1 MIGKLLK
8 SLSSSDFSNY
18 GARFLDGTMRV
29 WCGPIYV
36 WSTHEVV
43 HLQKKMCLRSCA
55 SAISIVSVLWCGVVS
70 ASDETPADHQLQE
83 KITDA
88 LESDRYFYSA
98 HVNVSVRNG
107 VIVLHGFVF
116 SDWDLRDAI
125 RIANRAAAGNRV
137 VDDLAIEVGGR
148 R

>member
-1 MIGKLLK
+1 MVP
-8 SLSSSDFSNY
+8 
-18 GARFLDGTMRV
+18 LD
-29 WCGPIYV
+29 
-36 WSTHEVV
+36 
-43 HLQKKMCLRSCA
+43 KKMRLRSCA
-55 SAISIVSVLWCGVVS
+55 SAISIVFVLLCGDAAASGGAPAKTTS
-70 ASDETPADHQLQE
+70 ADQQLQE
-83 KITDA
+83 QVTDA
-88 LESDRYFYSA
+88 LESDPYFYSA

-137 VDDLAIEVGGR
+137 VDELAIEVGGR

>member
-1 MIGKLLK
+1 VI
-8 SLSSSDFSNY
+8 S
-18 GARFLDGTMRV
+18 
-29 WCGPIYV
+29 
-36 WSTHEVV
+36 
-43 HLQKKMCLRSCA
+43 LQKNMCLRSCA
-55 SAISIVSVLWCGVVS
+55 SAISIVFVLSCGSVAVS
-70 ASDETPADHQLQE
+70 HEAPAKTTPADQLLQE
-83 KITDA
+83 QVTDA

-125 RIANRAAAGNRV
+125 RIANRAADGNRV
-137 VDDLAIEVGGR
+137 VNDLAIEVGGR